1 MGELLSLHDI
11 GIIVL
16 FISSII
22 LILVLKSGFNP
33 IVKWSIKE
41 NRYCFYY
48 ETIIHTEEIGEE
60 DRYDFALRRVK
71 LPKFLNFLY
80 NDRL

>member
-1 MGELLSLHDI
+1 MKELLSLQDV
-11 GIIVL
+11 GIMVL
-16 FISSII
+16 IISALI

-48 ETIIHTEEIGEE
+48 ETIIHQEELGEE
-60 DRYDFALRRVK
+60 DRYDFALKRVK
-71 LPKFLNFLY
+71 LPKFLNFLHK
-80 NDRL
+80 